1 MSAAPARILIIAG
14 SDSGGGAG
22 IQADIKTVT
31 CLGGYAMTAVTAVT
45 VQNTLGVSAIH
56 AIPADI
62 VAAQIRACLSDIGA
76 DAIKIGMIGA
86 ADTVMAVAEALAG
99 VNVPIILDPVMVA
112 KGGASLL
119 DDDAVA
125 ALYER
130 LLPLAAVVTPNTPEL
145 AMLAQTE
152 IEDEADALLAAQELL
167 LQGCR
172 AVLAKGAHLPGDT
185 ITDWLVT
192 RGMHIALQSGRVET
206 RHTHGTGCTLAAA
219 LATGLG
225 QGMPIE
231 AAVARARAFVAQG
244 IARAPG
250 LGGGHG
256 PLGFFPLP

>member
-1 MSAAPARILIIAG
+1 MSHPPRVLIIAG

-22 IQADIKTVT
+22 IQADIKSVT

-45 VQNTLGVSAIH
+45 VQNTLGVWAIH

-62 VAAQIRACLSDIGA
+62 VVAQIRACIDDIGV
-76 DAIKIGMIGA
+76 DAVKIGMIGG
-86 ADTVMAVAEALAG
+86 ADTVRAVAAALAG
-99 VNVPIILDPVMVA
+99 LEVPIVLDPVMVA
-112 KGGASLL
+112 KGGAALL
-119 DDDAVA
+119 DDDAAA
-125 ALYER
+125 ALFER
-130 LLPLAAVVTPNTPEL
+130 LLPLASVVTPNTPEL

-152 IEDEADALLAAQELL
+152 IEDAADALLAAQELL
-167 LQGCR
+167 LQGCG
-172 AVLAKGAHLPGDT
+172 AVLAKGAHLPGDS

-192 RGMHIALQSGRVET
+192 RGGHVAFRSARVDT

-225 QGMPIE
+225 QGLSLE
-231 AAVARARAFVAQG
+231 SAVAQARAFVAQG

-250 LGGGHG
+250 FGAGHG